1 VTVEARRYLWRVSMN
16 VQPHTSR
23 GAGLLLVHCAAVSE
37 DRQSAAVRLEQALGG
52 ELARL
57 LVFALVGRHG
67 RRGSSSP

>member
-1 VTVEARRYLWRVSMN
+1 MD

-23 GAGLLLVHCAAVSE
+23 GAGLLLSHCAAVAE
-37 DRQSAAVRLEQALGG
+37 GRQSAYARLEQALGG

-57 LVFALVGRHG
+57 LVFALAGRQG

>member
-1 VTVEARRYLWRVSMN
+1 MD

-23 GAGLLLVHCAAVSE
+23 GAGLLLIHCAAVVE
-37 DRQSAAVRLEQALGG
+37 DRQPAYARLEQALGG

-57 LVFALVGRHG
+57 LVFALAGRQG